1 MNSWYATL
9 NRPALTPPDWI
20 FGPVW
25 TVLYV
30 MIGISVFLYY
40 RSPAKSHVWLTTGVL
55 VLHLISNFIWTLLF
69 FRLYS
74 PLAALADILFLDASL
89 GFLIIAFWMVSRPAA
104 ILLIPYLLWVSFAT
118 YLNLGFY
125 WLNK

>member
-1 MNSWYATL
+1 MNPWYATL

-30 MIGISVFLYY
+30 MIGLSVVFYY
-40 RSPAKSHVWLTTGVL
+40 RTPVRSYMWLTTGVL

-69 FRLYS
+69 FRLHS
-74 PLAALADILFLDASL
+74 PAAALADILVLDISL
-89 GFLIIAFWMVSRPAA
+89 VILILSFWTANKPAA
-104 ILLIPYLLWVSFAT
+104 ILLLPYLAWVSFAT
-118 YLNLGFY
+118 YLNYGFY
-125 WLNK
+125 KLN